1 MVLAFILT
9 VILHEMED
17 DLGGLH
23 GIRMPLF
30 CDLLEAHDRVPAVF
44 IVVILEVHVVDDVL
58 PVHEVG
64 LRTEGHPLGQDGRFL
79 VFVAPWDLAPLILE
93 AIEELTIDIL
103 LRIVLDGLD
112 DLEGHRWRRHTIPSF
127 SHGGP

>member
-9 VILHEMED
+9 VVLHEMEE
-17 DLGGLH
+17 DLVGLH
-23 GIRMPLF
+23 LSMRPLF

-79 VFVAPWDLAPLILE
+79 VYVAQWDLAPLILE
-93 AIEELTIDIL
+93 VIEELTIDIL

-112 DLEGHRWRRHTIPSF
+112 DLEGHHSRRHTIPF
-127 SHGGP
+127 SSPGGP